1 MLIDTHAHLTDERYC
16 GAKDIIESMHADGL
30 EKIITVSYDLDSSIK
45 SLELA
50 KANKDI
56 YCAVGVHPD
65 NAQSLTD
72 DPCEKL
78 LELSRDSKCV
88 AIGEIGLDYFY
99 DSTDKP
105 KQAYWLDRQFELV
118 EQADLPVIFHIRD
131 SYEDMENAIKRNY
144 SKIKKGAVVHCF
156 SGSLETALKYI
167 DMGFYISF
175 TGSITF
181 KNAKKFPDIIKA
193 LPLDRIMIETDC
205 PYLTPTPYRGQ
216 TNYPRFVAYQ
226 AKRIAEILDRD
237 ENEIVDIT
245 TNNAYRFFT
254 KLKRD

>member
-16 GAKDIIESMHADGL
+16 GAKDIIDSMRADGL

-78 LELSRDSKCV
+78 LALSRDSKCV

-131 SYEDMENAIKRNY
+131 AYEDMEKVLKQNLNKL
-144 SKIKKGAVVHCF
+144 KKGAVVHCY

-167 DMGFYISF
+167 DMGFHISF

-193 LPLDRIMIETDC
+193 LPLERIMLETDC
-205 PYLTPTPYRGQ
+205 PYLAPTPHRGEL
-216 TNYPRFVAYQ
+216 NYPKFVKYQ
-226 AKRIAEILDRD
+226 AERIAEILEMDASEVER
-237 ENEIVDIT
+237 IT
-245 TNNAYRFFT
+245 TENAYKFFE
-254 KLKRD
+254 KMNRI